1 MLKFLSIENFAL
13 INQLE
18 VEFRPGLN
26 VITGETG
33 SGKSILV
40 DAVGLLVGERAS
52 QEMVRQGKEKAR
64 VEGIF
69 HLPPQHP
76 VSSRLHQAGIP
87 LENDELIVRREISVS
102 GSNKVFVNNVRI
114 PLEIY

>member
-1 MLKFLSIENFAL
+1 MLKFLAIENFAL
-13 INQLE
+13 IDQLE

-52 QEMVRQGKEKAR
+52 QEMLRKGFEKAR

-76 VSSRLHQAGIP
+76 AASRLDKAEIP
-87 LENDELIVRREISVS
+87 VENEELIVRREITGS
-102 GSNKVFVNNVRI
+102 GSN
-114 PLEIY
+114 